1 MPLRDKPNC
10 PGLSGEEAALTEYR
24 VAPGPLLRLP
34 SRRHGLMLGRA
45 LLSPRRE
52 HRRTD
57 HPTVR
62 KAGPSRCADGAALP
76 VEDRGFG
83 QARHCFASVGRD
95 ATFPA
100 YDTYWYRYLY
110 AGSAYEPDVEAIL
123 RKFASGRVLIDAGAI
138 SGTGRRERRHLAFRR
153 PSRLRRMTRSSRSSA
168 ATSTEKSTMRRS
180 FPRATRRFISAG
192 MAQPVPSPTKA
203 HPCSR
208 WRFATETSRAL
219 EPSSLTSKAPRL
231 LPSKVRAGWR
241 RSSSMKTGRVA
252 GCR

>member
-95 ATFPA
+95 ADLPRLRHLLVPISLRGQRLRTRCRGHPA
-100 YDTYWYRYLY
+100 QVRFGARADRCRRHIGYW
-110 AGSAYEPDVEAIL
+110 SARAKTLGFSKAIAIEANDEIVPIL
-123 RKFASGRVLIDAGAI
+123 RRNFDGEIHHAAVFSKSHETLHFGGHGATGAI
-138 SGTGRRERRHLAFRR
+138 ADKGASVQSLALRDRNVTG
-153 PSRLRRMTRSSRSSA
+153 P
-168 ATSTEKSTMRRS
+168 
-180 FPRATRRFISAG
+180 
-192 MAQPVPSPTKA
+192 
-203 HPCSR
+203 
-208 WRFATETSRAL
+208 
-219 EPSSLTSKAPRL
+219 
-231 LPSKVRAGWR
+231 
-241 RSSSMKTGRVA
+241 
-252 GCR
+252 

>member
-34 SRRHGLMLGRA
+34 SRRHGLMLVGRCY
-45 LLSPRRE
+45 RRA
-52 HRRTD
+52 
-57 HPTVR
+57 VSI
-62 KAGPSRCADGAALP
+62 AGPITRLFEKLGLRGAPTALRYLSKIAGSDKLAT
-76 VEDRGFG
+76 VSLALGETL
-83 QARHCFASVGRD
+83 
-95 ATFPA
+95 TFPA

-231 LPSKVRAGWR
+231 LPSNVRAGWR